1 MKKKKT
7 FGLFGTNK
15 RKPARKGDK
24 RIKEYDDYYEE
35 EEYEDQEYAPEDDEG
50 ALGGVRTFAPAGGKG
65 GTVYLVPRRFIG
77 RI

>member
-50 ALGGVRTFAPAGGKG
+50 ALGG
-65 GTVYLVPRRFIG
+65 I
-77 RI
+77 